1 MRLNTLEE
9 INAYMGNDEYSC
21 VGKTKLWAVL
31 PSYGNNETSIHSIH
45 IASGKSLRD
54 FDPETN
60 FAFEFVGSFGMR
72 VGNINTD
79 AVFTDLSD
87 AQAYLQEKVNNI
99 SVSED
104 LSGATVGIYKGGFVS
119 GMERINSEVFKWSDN
134 DKYGKSITL
143 NEIYKQAAAIGL
155 VKERETLTV
164 FHTTPL
170 NGTIYQCGN
179 YNKGMWVEVG
189 TTKGYA

>member
-9 INAYMGNDEYSC
+9 INAYMGNDEYFC
-21 VGKTKLWAVL
+21 IGKTKLWAVL
-31 PSYGNNETSIHSIH
+31 PSYGNDEKSISSIH
-45 IASGKSLRD
+45 IASGKNLRG

-60 FAFEFVGSFGMR
+60 FAFEFVDSFGMR

-104 LSGATVGIYKGGFVS
+104 LSGAAVGIYKGGFAS
-119 GMERINSEVFKWSDN
+119 GMERIDNNVFKWSDN

-143 NEIYKQAAAIGL
+143 NEIYRQAVAIGL
-155 VKERETLTV
+155 VKEREPLTV

-170 NGTIYQCGN
+170 SGTIYQCGN